1 MSRQK
6 RKGIEVTEYVIWY
19 FTSRTLTLWGLTFL
33 KFGIYIIKLFLK
45 VCRIAEYA
53 KMKSKHKNLNL
64 ADLRNKILKIK
75 YKYYQIVMKLFI
87 MEECILKYE
96 RSLKITRVYTLCI
109 V

>member
-1 MSRQK
+1 
-6 RKGIEVTEYVIWY
+6 
-19 FTSRTLTLWGLTFL
+19 LTNP
-33 KFGIYIIKLFLK
+33 K
-45 VCRIAEYA
+45 
-53 KMKSKHKNLNL
+53 
-64 ADLRNKILKIK
+64 NKILKIK